1 MEDLDISLIT
11 VMAYNDGFILNL
23 KDVFDSLK
31 VPPIRNPPTTKK
43 GKEIDIKSIKVKR
56 GTIISAKWGNCI
68 KGVDKRPS
76 GRYKF
81 HVRIG
86 EDIEIF
92 EDTYDQIE
100 KYHDMGKVE
109 MIEKIDRKLCVNC
122 EISPAKFATPKAKK
136 PVYCR
141 DCADEMEYVVDDKK
155 LVEITEKKSFPH
167 QISIDYAYKDGMNI
181 NMFLFRKNI
190 KIAGFQYEKH
200 AIRMVKKFWRKHL
213 LPSGNAIHYFCEQ
226 DEDPGYRFES
236 SMTNSSFETQYNFA
250 LTKANTL
257 IYKLKQ
263 DDSSILETDFEPT
276 IDTGVKIRLKAIK
289 PDDYS
294 YNKISWLRAEG
305 TWEDSIVFEIPG
317 RNKSAEL
324 DKRTTVYLYDE
335 RFMISTRYGV
345 VLRPASKFVTDI
357 LDKYR
362 KDLEIKKVE
371 SIEKYTPVFI

>member
-23 KDVFDSLK
+23 KEVFYSLQ
-31 VPPIRNPPTTKK
+31 VPTIRNPPTTRK
-43 GKEIDIKSIKVKR
+43 GKEIDIKNIKVKK
-56 GTIISAKWGNCI
+56 GTIISAKWGKFI
-68 KGVDKRPS
+68 KGVDKKPS
-76 GRYKF
+76 GKYKF
-81 HVRIG
+81 HVNIKG
-86 EDIEIF
+86 ETKIF
-92 EDTYDQIE
+92 EDTYDNIE
-100 KYHDMGKVE
+100 KYHDMGTVEILEKVE
-109 MIEKIDRKLCVNC
+109 QKICTKC
-122 EISPAKFATPKAKK
+122 EIHPAKFGTPKAKK

-141 DCADEMEYVVDDKK
+141 FCTEEMKYKIDDKE
-155 LVEITEKKSFPH
+155 LVEIVEKKSFPH

-200 AIRMVKKFWRKHL
+200 SIKMVKKFWKKHL
-213 LPSGNAIHYFCEQ
+213 LPSGNAIDYFHEKG
-226 DEDPGYRFES
+226 ENPGYRFES
-236 SMTNSSFETQYNFA
+236 SMTNSSFETRYNFA

-257 IYKLKQ
+257 IHKLKQ
-263 DDSSILETDFEPT
+263 GDSSILETDFEPT

-294 YNKISWLRAEG
+294 YNKITWLSKENK
-305 TWEDSIVFEIPG
+305 WEDSIVFDIPG

-345 VLRPASKFVTDI
+345 VLRPASKFVNDI

-362 KDLEIKKVE
+362 KDLEIKKVDTIKKF
-371 SIEKYTPVFI
+371 SPVFI